1 MIRNLYLLI
10 ALSITSILCLTYG
23 VFEKLVFNYKLYLGL
38 STIVFCYILYLK
50 TSKYFKY
57 IFGLTLLFGIF
68 NVISF
73 VPFSMN
79 FGLGFLKLEL
89 IPLMFSIVFFLINRS
104 RILDLVQN
112 FNFISDE
119 EQSADSQTKFEKFK
133 IEFNKRSDIEIE
145 NRLKYN
151 LTLEA
156 KKALLEI
163 KKEREML

>member
-57 IFGLTLLFGIF
+57 IFALTLLFGIF

-89 IPLMFSIVFFLINRS
+89 IPFMFSIVFFLINRS

-112 FNFISDE
+112 FNSISNE
-119 EQSADSQTKFEKFK
+119 EKLHDSQRKFEKFK
-133 IEFNKRSDIEIE
+133 MDFEKLSDVEIE
-145 NRLKYN
+145 NRLSYN
-151 LTLEA
+151 LTPEA
-156 KKALLEI
+156 QKALIEI
-163 KKEREML
+163 KKERKI

>member
-1 MIRNLYLLI
+1 M
-10 ALSITSILCLTYG
+10 
-23 VFEKLVFNYKLYLGL
+23 
-38 STIVFCYILYLK
+38 
-50 TSKYFKY
+50 
-57 IFGLTLLFGIF
+57 
-68 NVISF
+68 ISF

-133 IEFNKRSDIEIE
+133 IEFNKLSDIEIE